1 MPEYTREYLELAHK
15 KSFINKE
22 EFLSSDTCGCFCCQA
37 VFLPNEVNEWIEEDV
52 SHGETA
58 QCPKCGIDSVIGS
71 KSGFPV
77 NDLGFLTTMRGRY
90 F

>member
-1 MPEYTREYLELAHK
+1 MSEYTLEYLELAHK

-22 EFLSSDTCGCFCCQA
+22 EILSSDTCGCFFCQA
-37 VFLPNEVNEWIEEDV
+37 VFLPNEVEEWIEEDI
-52 SHGETA
+52 SLGDTA

-71 KSGFPV
+71 KSGFPI
-77 NDLGFLTTMRGRY
+77 NDPAFLIKMRGCY